1 MAFGERVKAVRKS
14 SNLTQEAFAA
24 RLGLKQNSIALI
36 ESEKRNASDQVILAI
51 CREFGVREKWL
62 REGSGEMYADRSRAE
77 ELNDLVYSLMA
88 DRPESF
94 RNALVTTLLRFN
106 PNGPEWEVLE
116 TIYKSVSDLAP
127 GTPLDVRTEESSA

>member
-62 REGSGEMYADRSRAE
+62 REGSGEMYAERSRTE
-77 ELNDLVYSLMA
+77 ELNDLVHSLMA

-94 RNALVTTLLRFN
+94 RNALVTTLIRFD
-106 PNGPEWEVLE
+106 PNGPEWEILE
-116 TIYKSVSDLAP
+116 RIYDSIAAE
-127 GTPLDVRTEESSA
+127 TEKGPDASE

>member
-1 MAFGERVKAVRKS
+1 MKDRIKAVRASTNMNQADFGKAIGVTLS
-14 SNLTQEAFAA
+14 AVQKWE
-24 RLGLKQNSIALI
+24 LGLATPRPSVIKNIA
-36 ESEKRNASDQVILAI
+36 SQ
-51 CREFGVREKWL
+51 FGINEEWL
-62 REGSGEMYADRSRAE
+62 RDGSGEMFADKSRAV
-77 ELNDLVYSLMA
+77 ELTELVQSLMA